1 MSLFFKDG
9 NTTVDPST
17 VLDLLFTTYLDWK
30 MLLIIG
36 FLFLMWR
43 SSQMLFSLKLKQRV
57 FIYLFLQI
65 VVIPFKA
72 PDLSTVR
79 YNDNDFVSYKQ
90 GYIKKAVFI

>member
-1 MSLFFKDG
+1 
-9 NTTVDPST
+9 
-17 VLDLLFTTYLDWK
+17 
-30 MLLIIG
+30 
-36 FLFLMWR
+36 
-43 SSQMLFSLKLKQRV
+43 MLFSLKLKQRV